1 MSEPSFEEILEHE
14 EKGLSEIE
22 ELFHEENF
30 FERFVGMFKGFA
42 AARDSRAY
50 KVARRELQRLWA
62 PVCAVLL
69 PLVAVT
75 ILLLVAAGQGSR
87 PVVVEV
93 EYLQPEEVRELDEPD
108 EPIDIPPLEF
118 TTPDMEFI
126 SDATVP
132 TLSAEAPADAPS
144 AMTAQPAAMD
154 SVLQVKS
161 PVIMRSMVGV
171 TRNAGMRGQLLK
183 VHGGNQQTE
192 DAVMRALRWLKKN
205 QLPDGSWP
213 KNKAAMTGLAV
224 LTFLAHGEIPG
235 ANNPEFGSSVQRGI
249 EYLIR
254 IQNAGSGR
262 ISSSYSHAIA
272 TYALCEASG
281 MTMNPNVK
289 DAADKAVYVLVN
301 GQNPTGGWDYGL
313 TPCERDDTS
322 VAGWCAQALK
332 AADLANA
339 YFDKPALE
347 EAMKKAVKG
356 FIKNSNPKGG
366 FGYTGPGAGGLSSVG
381 TLCMQLLGASNTP
394 QVKNTLELMDS
405 WKPAFTPEQ
414 GGIGGNTQY
423 YYYYATQ
430 AKFHDG
436 GKRWSSWNNKM
447 WPIYVKEQKI
457 EKEAIADH
465 EGDLQDIG
473 WWENADGAT
482 DRPVMDTC
490 LAALQL
496 MVYYRNLPT
505 TQEAAVRV
513 DASLSIG
520 VEEAAMQ
527 SDDIQVDIGNL

>member
-1 MSEPSFEEILEHE
+1 MSEPTFEEILERE

-22 ELFHEENF
+22 ELFHEESF
-30 FERFVGMFKGFA
+30 FERFAGIFKGFA
-42 AARDSRAY
+42 AARDSKAY

-62 PVCAVLL
+62 PVCAVLV

-75 ILLLVAAGQGSR
+75 VLFLVAAGQAGKET
-87 PVVVEV
+87 VIEV
-93 EYLQPEEVRELDEPD
+93 EYLQPEEIRDLVEPEKPVDEP
-108 EPIDIPPLEF
+108 PPEF
-118 TTPDMEFI
+118 TPTDMEFVT
-126 SDATVP
+126 DTTVP
-132 TLSAEAPADAPS
+132 TLAPEAPASAPE

-161 PVIMRSMVGV
+161 PVIMRNMVGV

-183 VHGGNQQTE
+183 TYGGNQKTE

-213 KNKAAMTGLAV
+213 QNKAAMTGLAV

-235 ANNPEFGSSVQRGI
+235 STCPEFGETVRKGI
-249 EYLIR
+249 EFLIR
-254 IQNAGSGR
+254 SQNAASGR

-272 TYALCEASG
+272 TYALCEAYG

-313 TPCERDDTS
+313 SPCERDDTS
-322 VAGWCAQALK
+322 VAGWCSQALK
-332 AADLANA
+332 AAYLANA
-339 YFDKPALE
+339 YFDTQALDA
-347 EAMKKAVKG
+347 AMKKAVKG
-356 FIKNSNPKGG
+356 FIKNSSPSGG

-381 TLCMQLLGASNTP
+381 TLCMQLLGAGNTP
-394 QVKNTLELMDS
+394 QVKNTQALMDA
-405 WKPAFTPEQ
+405 WQPAFTPEQ
-414 GGIGGNTQY
+414 GGVGGNTQY

-430 AKFHDG
+430 AKFHSG
-436 GKRWSSWNNKM
+436 GKRWDSWNDKM

-457 EKEAIADH
+457 EKAAIADH
-465 EGDLQDIG
+465 EGELQDIG
-473 WWENADGAT
+473 WWENADGST

-505 TQEAAVRV
+505 TQEAAVR
-513 DASLSIG
+513 AEATLSAG
-520 VEEAAMQ
+520 ADTAVQ
-527 SDDIQVDIGNL
+527 SDDVTVDTGDL